1 MFQSRVTVA
10 LSDLR
15 GARVAS

>member
-15 GARVAS
+15 GARVGS